1 MVCGSGVPP
10 YDLLNLYMYGVFN
23 SKYSMSVSPKRLEL
37 KSLKERTKADKL
49 WTPGAEL
56 LSLRPPLKAL

>member
-1 MVCGSGVPP
+1 
-10 YDLLNLYMYGVFN
+10 MYGVFN

-49 WTPGAEL
+49 WTPGPEL